1 MSYRVALRRGRLDV
15 KGEESRLNSLAK
27 LFGLL
32 GPDLLKEVARF
43 CELPQLEIAYGVFM
57 MDDSFTTW
65 RRGCLRGL
73 SPGCDRLHSEA
84 REEAL
89 LEVKGP
95 TPLERAHLNPVSH

>member
-1 MSYRVALRRGRLDV
+1 
-15 KGEESRLNSLAK
+15 
-27 LFGLL
+27 
-32 GPDLLKEVARF
+32 
-43 CELPQLEIAYGVFM
+43 M

-65 RRGCLRGL
+65 RRGCLWGL